1 LRLFRELV
9 RGLTRMRGRPRSAR
23 RIRTGLR
30 HVSLRGA
37 CAPTTVSAMSTA
49 AIETAGLTKFYGETR
64 GIEDL
69 DYGLSLRVTF
79 G

>member
-1 LRLFRELV
+1 
-9 RGLTRMRGRPRSAR
+9 
-23 RIRTGLR
+23 
-30 HVSLRGA
+30 
-37 CAPTTVSAMSTA
+37 MSTA